1 MENKL
6 EINPLVLVRQRIESC
21 EKQYITLADKQS
33 YLREAGFIYNI
44 LQESKTLLEIAINNP
59 TSLKKAMLNLARTD
73 LTLNP
78 TLQLAYFIPRNGKIC
93 LDISYKGYI
102 EAGNKAGI
110 TLSAR
115 GVRQTE
121 LDNGAFEYH
130 YTNGNHLLQHTPS
143 LFSDEPFIGYY
154 ACAYHSQTNKIVAFH
169 LMTTKEIEAVRNTYS
184 QSYKSEGNKSIWAKN
199 FNDMALKTVLRKLWN
214 YIPKSEHKQLQAIQ
228 EVLDD
233 DSTIQTQKQ
242 TIIEID

>member
-6 EINPLVLVRQRIESC
+6 DII
-21 EKQYITLADKQS
+21 KQQIWAFQSLFVAVADEQLFYK
-33 YLREAGFIYNI
+33 EAGYCMNLLSDNDN
-44 LQESKTLLEIAINNP
+44 LQQIAIQNP
-59 TSLKKAMLNLARTD
+59 NSLRNAILNLARTG

-78 TLQLAYFIPRNGKIC
+78 TLQLAYLIPRGGKIC

-115 GVRQTE
+115 GVRQSE
-121 LDNGAFEYH
+121 VDNRAFDYH
-130 YTNGNHLLQHTPS
+130 YNNGNHLLQHTPS
-143 LFSDEPFIGYY
+143 LFSDEPFIGFYG
-154 ACAYHSQTNKIVAFH
+154 CAYHSQTNKIVAFH
-169 LMTTKEIEAVRNTYS
+169 LMTIQEIEAVRDAYS
-184 QSYKSEGNKSIWAKN
+184 QSFKKDGEKSIWAKN

-214 YIPKSEHKQLQAIQ
+214 YIPKSEHKQLQAVQ
-228 EVLDD
+228 EILDD
-233 DSTIQTQKQ
+233 DSTIQAKKQ